1 MIKISFH
8 KFHTRINF
16 SLLSNTNIQ
25 KMGWIAKKKMTIKDE
40 KKIAVHKFHTKI
52 NFSLLFNT
60 NIQKLDKL
68 QRKWQ

>member
-1 MIKISFH
+1 
-8 KFHTRINF
+8 
-16 SLLSNTNIQ
+16 
-25 KMGWIAKKKMTIKDE
+25 MTIKDE

-68 QRKWQ
+68 QRK